1 MVWRS
6 SSVAFV
12 VSEPN
17 LRLSAA
23 LPVTEF
29 FCTPELRDAFIF
41 FVSSTR
47 VPAVHEARARDWTA
61 FGGDALSSVPPRRCS
76 YIEGRYWVRSWV
88 VSGHR

>member
-41 FVSSTR
+41 LLAQPVFLR
-47 VPAVHEARARDWTA
+47 FMKRAL
-61 FGGDALSSVPPRRCS
+61 G
-76 YIEGRYWVRSWV
+76 IGRLLVEMP
-88 VSGHR
+88 